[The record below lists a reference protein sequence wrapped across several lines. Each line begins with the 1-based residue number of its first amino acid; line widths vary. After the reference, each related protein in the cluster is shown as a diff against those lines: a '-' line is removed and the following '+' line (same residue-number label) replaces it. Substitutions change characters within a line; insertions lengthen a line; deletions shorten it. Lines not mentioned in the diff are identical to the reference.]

1 MWFILKIYCEV
12 EKWLTHRA
20 HNPKISGS
28 NPDLATN
35 TLADLNLA
43 PTEFGL
49 DGYYGTIVIWR

>member
-1 MWFILKIYCEV
+1 MKVGAIP
-12 EKWLTHRA
+12 T
-20 HNPKISGS
+20 P
-28 NPDLATN
+28 ATN